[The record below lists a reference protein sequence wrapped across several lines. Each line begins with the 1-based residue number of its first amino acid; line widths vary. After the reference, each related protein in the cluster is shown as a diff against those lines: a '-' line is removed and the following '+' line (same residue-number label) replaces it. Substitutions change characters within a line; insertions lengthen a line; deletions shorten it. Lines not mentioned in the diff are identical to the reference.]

1 MTTVSCAVEGALDEV
16 IARRLLAHV
25 GLACGSIYGGEG
37 KQHLR
42 RSMRG
47 YARAALRAP
56 WLVLVDLDHEHP
68 CAAALVGEWLPQV
81 PTLMRLRVA
90 VREIEAWLLAD
101 RVGIAAFLSV
111 SRDRIPRSVDELV
124 NPKSLMINVASRS
137 RRRAIREGMPPRAAS
152 GRSIGPLYVTEL
164 SRFVREHWDVD
175 EAALASSSL
184 CRCIRALRTVG

>member
-1 MTTVSCAVEGALDEV
+1 MTKSSLAGCLRTSDWRVDRSTEERVSSTFAAACAATLVP
-16 IARRLLAHV
+16 
-25 GLACGSIYGGEG
+25 
-37 KQHLR
+37 
-42 RSMRG
+42 
-47 YARAALRAP
+47 ALRAP

-101 RVGIAAFLSV
+101 RVGIAACLSV
-111 SRDRIPRSVDELV
+111 SRDRIPRSVDELD

-137 RRRAIREGMPPRAAS
+137 RRRAIRDGMPPRAAS